1 MLKGEKVTNGNS
13 KITMTL
19 SYEDE
24 SGNISETTKNF
35 ELEVTE
41 AVDDSDMHMN
51 TDGDVEAGSG
61 GFPVVP
67 VVVVIVIIAGAVAAV
82 VFVKKKKKKQMLN
95 EEEELL
101 DELDRSSEDER
112 EQP

>member
-1 MLKGEKVTNGNS
+1 MAKLNKYWGFV
-13 KITMTL
+13 
-19 SYEDE
+19 
-24 SGNISETTKNF
+24 
-35 ELEVTE
+35 
-41 AVDDSDMHMN
+41 AVGAL
-51 TDGDVEAGSG
+51 TAAA
-61 GFPVVP
+61 
-67 VVVVIVIIAGAVAAV
+67 AGAVAAV